1 MAIFPSNARPA
12 PPWAAG
18 RADEEYGAPADPD
31 WREIDW
37 REHLRQV
44 EIDGRRV
51 NYADIGSGSG
61 APVVFVHG
69 LGGRWQNW
77 LENMP
82 RAARER
88 RVLAIDLPGFG
99 ASEMPNGEIS
109 IAGYGRCVA
118 QFCEALELGPVAL
131 VGNSMGGFIS
141 AEVAI
146 SYPERTDRLVLVS
159 AAGISITHLR
169 RRPALTAMRV
179 VAAVGSRTAA
189 RSRDVVVRPRL
200 RHFALQTIVRHPT
213 RLRADTTLELVQSA
227 GRPGFVPAME
237 ALLDYDFKDRIPE
250 IGCPTLIVW
259 GGEDVLVPVRDA
271 DEFERLIP
279 HARKVIMEDTGHVPM
294 VERPRTFND
303 RLMEFLGERGEARE
317 GPSDE
322 EPTLSDPEDEPAAA

>member
-12 PPWAAG
+12 PPWAAR

-31 WREIDW
+31 WRELDW

-44 EIDGRRV
+44 EIDGRQV

-82 RAARER
+82 RAALER

-99 ASEMPNGEIS
+99 ASEMPNREIS

-118 QFCEALELGPVAL
+118 RFCEALELGPVAL

-146 SYPERTDRLVLVS
+146 SYPERADRLVLVS

-200 RHFALQTIVRHPT
+200 RHLALQTIVRHPT

-227 GRPGFVPAME
+227 GRPGFVPAMQ

-259 GGEDVLVPVRDA
+259 GGEDMLVPVRDA

-279 HARKVIMEDTGHVPM
+279 DARKVIMEDTGHVPM

-303 RLMEFLGERGEARE
+303 RLMEFLGERGQARE
-317 GPSDE
+317 APSDE
-322 EPTLSDPEDEPAAA
+322 EPALSDPEDEPAAA